1 MASLS
6 YEGDNTR
13 IASFKTVLVQS
24 VTQYPLGTGAGTAGA
39 VADTAVAYAGLGG
52 TNSVVGDSV
61 SLAVLRDT
69 GWPGF
74 CAFVA
79 IFVGFIHAAR
89 CAIRM
94 STGRTQLVAFVALG
108 FLAGSFLNLTNLVDV
123 FPLKLY
129 VWLFGAFVVAIMEGR
144 VDGTGEMP

>member
-13 IASFKTVLVQS
+13 MASFKTVLVQS
-24 VTQYPLGTGAGTAGA
+24 VTKYPLGTGAGTAGA
-39 VADTAVAYAGLGG
+39 VADTAVGFAGLGG
-52 TNSVVGDSV
+52 TDSVVGDSV

-79 IFVGFIHAAR
+79 IFVGFIDTAR
-89 CAIRM
+89 RAIRM
-94 STGRTQLVAFVALG
+94 STGQARLVAFVALG

-129 VWLFGAFVVAIMEGR
+129 VWLFGALVVAIVEGR
-144 VDGTGEMP
+144 VDGASEMQ